1 MALVGRQ
8 KSWSYL
14 AFQDEMLASSR
25 ALPMV
30 KNILTSVSTLWARL
44 RE

>member
-8 KSWSYL
+8 KSKVYL

-30 KNILTSVSTLWARL
+30 KNILTSVSRLSPSL